1 MCALSDV
8 FLELFCVL
16 QVFSL
21 MVSVAHVSLV
31 SRVKTL
37 KSSKLSS
44 KISCCFVI
52 TYLKVDRLLLY
63 IANGAV
69 ERGMS

>member
-1 MCALSDV
+1 
-8 FLELFCVL
+8 
-16 QVFSL
+16 

-52 TYLKVDRLLLY
+52 TSLKVDRLLLY